1 MNSANKLTIQHS
13 AKDILNYSDIAIF
26 DVQTD
31 FAPTKALLHKE
42 SRFLYIISGMAKIKI
57 QGKVHEM
64 KKGILITLLPWQ
76 VSEIIEVTEPVS
88 YYLLIY
94 KFDFINNIIK
104 QHLNINNEHF
114 NMIEMLYSHN
124 SIIIPT
130 SHRDKILRLFEDIR
144 DEIGI
149 RSIQIDLSPQKF
161 SGIYLISRLSELLVY
176 YMRFI
181 NTDIDEDS
189 SPMISEEIF
198 KYMYLNLSNDLSL
211 TQLSNIFYMS
221 ESSISKYIKNMTG
234 LGFYDLINEMKLSKA
249 QFLLLYTNL
258 TLEDISAL
266 LKFSDSSQLSKIF
279 SSNYGIGTKKF
290 RDAYKNAEALAD
302 IRLDK
307 RNAKIIEYIYEHYDE
322 DIDITDISKLFNI
335 QPKILNQILTYYV
348 ELNFSNF
355 LNTVRINKACSL
367 LLNTNYS
374 ITDIAF
380 MVGFNST
387 KSFTRNFTK
396 LISLTPSEFR
406 TTTLEQFD

>member
-1 MNSANKLTIQHS
+1 M
-13 AKDILNYSDIAIF
+13 
-26 DVQTD
+26 
-31 FAPTKALLHKE
+31 
-42 SRFLYIISGMAKIKI
+42 
-57 QGKVHEM
+57 
-64 KKGILITLLPWQ
+64 
-76 VSEIIEVTEPVS
+76 
-88 YYLLIY
+88 
-94 KFDFINNIIK
+94 
-104 QHLNINNEHF
+104 NINNEHF

-189 SPMISEEIF
+189 SPIISEEIF
-198 KYMYLNLSNDLSL
+198 KYMYLHLSNDLSL

-279 SSNYGIGTKKF
+279 SSNYGIGTKNSEMLIKML
-290 RDAYKNAEALAD
+290 R
-302 IRLDK
+302 
-307 RNAKIIEYIYEHYDE
+307 H
-322 DIDITDISKLFNI
+322 S
-335 QPKILNQILTYYV
+335 PTYV
-348 ELNFSNF
+348 
-355 LNTVRINKACSL
+355 
-367 LLNTNYS
+367 
-374 ITDIAF
+374 
-380 MVGFNST
+380 
-387 KSFTRNFTK
+387 
-396 LISLTPSEFR
+396 
-406 TTTLEQFD
+406 

>member
-1 MNSANKLTIQHS
+1 
-13 AKDILNYSDIAIF
+13 
-26 DVQTD
+26 
-31 FAPTKALLHKE
+31 
-42 SRFLYIISGMAKIKI
+42 
-57 QGKVHEM
+57 M

-221 ESSISKYIKNMTG
+221 ESSISKYIK
-234 LGFYDLINEMKLSKA
+234 I
-249 QFLLLYTNL
+249 
-258 TLEDISAL
+258 
-266 LKFSDSSQLSKIF
+266 
-279 SSNYGIGTKKF
+279 
-290 RDAYKNAEALAD
+290 
-302 IRLDK
+302 
-307 RNAKIIEYIYEHYDE
+307 
-322 DIDITDISKLFNI
+322 
-335 QPKILNQILTYYV
+335 
-348 ELNFSNF
+348 
-355 LNTVRINKACSL
+355 
-367 LLNTNYS
+367 
-374 ITDIAF
+374 
-380 MVGFNST
+380 
-387 KSFTRNFTK
+387 
-396 LISLTPSEFR
+396 
-406 TTTLEQFD
+406 